1 MKVVKPHNMTRQAA
15 AEKIVSSFD
24 EFVSGF
30 DDTVSGVTHAWT
42 DSTLEF
48 EFRAR
53 GLNFK
58 GTLDVTE
65 TDYEV
70 ELSIPLAL
78 RPFEG
83 LVAEKLEEGLEDFL
97 EE

>member
-1 MKVVKPHNMTRQAA
+1 MTRDAA
-15 AEKIVSSFD
+15 AERIVSSFD

-30 DDTVSGVTHAWT
+30 DDTVSGVTRTWSGDT
-42 DSTLEF
+42 MEF

-58 GTLDVTE
+58 GTLEVTDA
-65 TDYEV
+65 DYEID
-70 ELSIPLAL
+70 LSIPLAL

-83 LVAEKLEEGLEDFL
+83 LVAEKLEEGLDDFL
-97 EE
+97 EA

>member
-1 MKVVKPHNMTRQAA
+1 MKVVKAHNMTQEAA
-15 AEKIVSSFD
+15 VDKIVSSFD
-24 EFVSGF
+24 ELVSGF
-30 DDTVSGVTHAWT
+30 DDTVSGVSHAWT
-42 DSTLEF
+42 DSRLDF

-58 GTLDVTE
+58 GTLDVTD
-65 TDYEV
+65 TDYEI

-83 LVAEKLEEGLEDFL
+83 LVAEKLEEGLDDFL

>member
-1 MKVVKPHNMTRQAA
+1 MTRQDAA
-15 AEKIVSSFD
+15 NKIASRFD

-30 DDTVSGVTHAWT
+30 DDTVSGVSHAWT
-42 DSTLEF
+42 DSRLAF

-53 GLNFK
+53 GLSFK
-58 GTLDVTE
+58 GTLDVTD
-65 TDYEV
+65 TDYEI

-83 LVAEKLEEGLEDFL
+83 LVAEKLEEGLDDFL

>member
-1 MKVVKPHNMTRQAA
+1 MTRDAA
-15 AEKIVSSFD
+15 AERIVSSFD

-30 DDTVSGVTHAWT
+30 DDTVSGISRTWSGNT
-42 DSTLEF
+42 MEF

-58 GTLDVTE
+58 GTLEVTDA
-65 TDYEV
+65 DYEID
-70 ELSIPLAL
+70 LSIPLAL

-83 LVAEKLEEGLEDFL
+83 LVAEKLEEGLDDFL
-97 EE
+97 EA

>member
-1 MKVVKPHNMTRQAA
+1 MKVVRAHNMTRKAA
-15 AEKIVSSFD
+15 VDKIVSSFD

-30 DDTVSGVTHAWT
+30 DDTVSGVSHAWT
-42 DSTLEF
+42 DSTLDF

-58 GTLDVTE
+58 GTLDVTDS
-65 TDYEV
+65 DYEI

-83 LVAEKLEEGLEDFL
+83 LVAEKLEEGLDDFL

>member
-1 MKVVKPHNMTRQAA
+1 MTRDAA
-15 AEKIVSSFD
+15 AERIVTSFD

-30 DDTVSGVTHAWT
+30 DDTVSGVTRTWSGDT
-42 DSTLEF
+42 MEF

-58 GTLDVTE
+58 GTLEVTDA
-65 TDYEV
+65 DYEID
-70 ELSIPLAL
+70 LSIPLAL

-83 LVAEKLEEGLEDFL
+83 LVAEKLEEGLDDFL
-97 EE
+97 EA

>member
-1 MKVVKPHNMTRQAA
+1 MKVVRAHNMTREAA
-15 AEKIVSSFD
+15 VDKMASRFD
-24 EFVSGF
+24 EFVSEF
-30 DDTVSGVTHAWT
+30 DDTVSGVSHAWT

-58 GTLDVTE
+58 GVLEVTD
-65 TDYEV
+65 TDYEI

-83 LVAEKLEEGLEDFL
+83 LVAEKLEEGLDDFL
-97 EE
+97 DS

>member
-1 MKVVKPHNMTRQAA
+1 MKVVKAHDMTRQAA
-15 AEKIVSSFD
+15 VDKIASRFD

-30 DDTVSGVTHAWT
+30 DDTVSDVSHTWT
-42 DSTLEF
+42 DSTLAF

-53 GLNFK
+53 GLNFN
-58 GTLDVTE
+58 GTLEVTDAE
-65 TDYEV
+65 YEI

-83 LVAEKLEEGLEDFL
+83 LVAEKLEEGLDDFL
-97 EE
+97 DS

>member
-1 MKVVKPHNMTRQAA
+1 MKVVRAHNMTRQAA
-15 AEKIVSSFD
+15 ADKIASSFD

-30 DDTVSGVTHAWT
+30 DDTVSGVSRTWSGDT
-42 DSTLEF
+42 MEF

-58 GTLDVTE
+58 GTLEVTDA
-65 TDYEV
+65 DYEID
-70 ELSIPLAL
+70 LSIPLAL

-83 LVAEKLEEGLEDFL
+83 LVAEKLEEGIDDFL
-97 EE
+97 EG